1 MDSRPSQDVPESDE
15 TRERLLLAAEQVFAD
30 KGFEG
35 ASVREILE
43 RAGVKNTSAI
53 NYYFRS
59 KDQFYVET
67 VKNAHLSCNCGLPY
81 PEWPQGADPEQKL
94 RDFVRTMVLR
104 MMKPPRTSA
113 VQLMMREMANPTK
126 ACAEVV
132 REYIQPMAQM
142 LEGILSEML
151 PDIPSNCRFMI
162 GVSIVGQYL
171 IYRTNRP
178 ILALLMGEQNFQQI
192 DPERLAEHIAEF
204 TLSAIRGLKQTEE
217 AREKMGTG
225 SGQTS

>member
-1 MDSRPSQDVPESDE
+1 MDLRPSKNMTEIDD
-15 TRERLLLAAEQVFAD
+15 TRERLLIAAEQVFAD

-35 ASVREILE
+35 ASVREILDK
-43 RAGVKNTSAI
+43 AGVKNTSAI

-67 VKNAHLSCNCGLPY
+67 VKNAHVSCNCGLPY

-94 RDFVRTMVLR
+94 RDFIRTMVLR
-104 MMKPPRTSA
+104 MLKPPRISA

-126 ACAEVV
+126 ACAEVA
-132 REYIQPMAQM
+132 REYIRPMAEM
-142 LEGILSEML
+142 LEKILTELL
-151 PDIPSNCRFMI
+151 PDIPEKRRFMI

-178 ILALLMGEQNFQQI
+178 ILALLMGEENFQQI
-192 DPERLAEHIAEF
+192 DPEKLAEHIAEF
-204 TLSAIRGLKQTEE
+204 SLAAIRGIKLNNTKDLALQG
-217 AREKMGTG
+217 AP
-225 SGQTS
+225 